1 MNAFGRLLASL
12 VFPQAVGI
20 LSGLATVR
28 GVRDWYPGLVKPSF
42 NPPSWVFA
50 PVWTALYLAMGV
62 AAWLVWQRGLETP
75 GVRVALAAFLVQLA
89 LNGLWSIL
97 FFGLHSPALAFV
109 EIVILWAAIG
119 VTTVLFFRQAAA
131 AGWLM
136 AIYWAWVTFAAVL
149 NFSLWRLNA

>member
-12 VFPQAVGI
+12 AVSQAVGI
-20 LSGLATVR
+20 LSGLATAR
-28 GVRDWYPGLVKPSF
+28 GVREWYPDLAKPSF

-75 GVRVALAAFLVQLA
+75 GVRAALAAFLVQLA

-97 FFGLHSPALAFV
+97 FFGLRSPALAFA
-109 EIVILWAAIG
+109 EIVVLWAAIG
-119 VTTVLFFRQAAA
+119 VTTVLFFRQAAV

-149 NFSLWRLNA
+149 NFSIWRLNA

>member
-12 VFPQAVGI
+12 AIPQAVGI

-149 NFSLWRLNA
+149 NFSLWRLNS